1 MKGSDR
7 MAEIFSS
14 WLDMDRLSSRV
25 SSQQISVAKGFDK
38 HWSKRVMDLAI
49 AIPALIVLTPLF
61 LIISLA
67 IKIDSPGSVIFRQE
81 RVGKYGKYFQMYKF
95 RSMRND
101 IDDSLHKAHIAAYAS
116 GELDVSHGNKI
127 SEDPRITKVGK
138 FIRKTSIDELPQLW
152 NVIKGDMSIIGPR
165 PVPVYEVNQYNL
177 WQSERLDAVP
187 GITGLWQVVRRGK
200 SSFEE
205 QLRLD
210 IRFIRNQSFWLDL
223 KILILTV
230 PAIISKA
237 GAE

>member
-1 MKGSDR
+1 
-7 MAEIFSS
+7 MAEFFSS

-49 AIPALIVLTPLF
+49 AIPALIVLSPL
-61 LIISLA
+61 LLVTSLA
-67 IKIDSPGSVIFRQE
+67 IRIDSPGPIIFRQE
-81 RVGKYGKYFQMYKF
+81 RVGKYGKYFQMLKF

-101 IDDSLHKAHIAAYAS
+101 IDDSMHEAHIAAYAS
-116 GELDVSHGNKI
+116 GELDLSHGNKI
-127 SEDPRITKVGK
+127 PEDPRITKVGK

-152 NVIKGDMSIIGPR
+152 NVLKGDMSIIGPR

-177 WQSERLDAVP
+177 WQSERLDAIP

-223 KILILTV
+223 KILILTI